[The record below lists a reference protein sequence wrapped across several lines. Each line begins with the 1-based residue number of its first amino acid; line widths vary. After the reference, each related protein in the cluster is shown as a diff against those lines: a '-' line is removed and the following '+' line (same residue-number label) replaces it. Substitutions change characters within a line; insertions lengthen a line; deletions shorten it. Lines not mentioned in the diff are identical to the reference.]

1 MLYVFP
7 VAYAILTVF
16 LAGSLFHEIKPLSI
30 KNEPAGIRFPVYFMT
45 GSIILSLYMFA
56 LFLLGIKYSVIS
68 VSLPFMAYLIWRLS
82 KNSSAIP
89 DSFNNARNYSLRLL
103 SEAGKKENLLFTVIF
118 SLFAVVLLVIYLEN
132 TIMPI
137 YIGDAYIHWFY
148 KAKAIAMTR
157 TIPMDILTSNILYY
171 SALDYPLLVSLNV
184 AWLSIC
190 AGQWIDTITKIFFT
204 VSYLS
209 SAVFLY
215 FSLKKLFNI
224 KEIFALIAAF
234 ITFTVPHMM
243 GDITTGY
250 VDVNVGL
257 FVLFSVIFMYKWFT
271 NVDDVPSLLLSSVF
285 AGAAAWT
292 KNDGIAHLLALTFT
306 VFVYLAHSM
315 FRKKL
320 PTATAIKRFAAFII
334 VSGFVYLPFKLLTLS
349 LKVENHMIITF
360 NQLLQL
366 PFNAGRIPF
375 ILKYFAYEFFLDSY
389 LWLYFWIFL
398 AVLVF
403 INRKKIANS
412 ELRFVLAYLLASV
425 VLFFCVYMVTAL
437 GETTGALVNN
447 LELSLDRVM
456 LGFTPSAGFLLFASS
471 LKDDRAFTDKP

>member
-1 MLYVFP
+1 MLQVFQI
-7 VAYAILTVF
+7 AYAMSIIF
-16 LAGSLFHEIKPLSI
+16 LAGCLFHEINIISM

-56 LFLLGIKYSVIS
+56 LFLLKIEYSIIS
-68 VSLPFMAYLIWRLS
+68 VSSPFIVYLIWRLL
-82 KNSSAIP
+82 NNGRMIP
-89 DSFNNARNYSLRLL
+89 DGINNTWNYLL
-103 SEAGKKENLLFTVIF
+103 GLISAAGKKENFLYTIIF
-118 SLFAVVLLVIYLEN
+118 SLFTLVILVVHFEN

-157 TIPMDILTSNILYY
+157 TVPMEMLTSNILYY

-190 AGQWIDTITKIFFT
+190 LGQWIDTITKIFFT
-204 VSYLS
+204 LSYLS
-209 SAVFLY
+209 AAIFFY
-215 FSLKKLFNI
+215 FSMKKLFNI
-224 KEIFALIAAF
+224 NGTFALIATF
-234 ITFTVPHMM
+234 ITFSIPHMM

-257 FVLFSVIFMYKWFT
+257 FVLFSVIFMYKWFA
-271 NVDDVPSLLLSSVF
+271 NIDDIPSLLLSSIF

-306 VFVYLAHSM
+306 VFIYLAHSM
-315 FRKKL
+315 IGNKL
-320 PTATAIKRFAAFII
+320 SISTALKRLATFIV
-334 VSGFVYLPFKLLTLS
+334 VSGLIYLPFKLLVLS
-349 LKVENHMIITF
+349 LKVENHMIVTF

-366 PFNAGRIPF
+366 PFNIGRIPF
-375 ILKYFAYEFFLDSY
+375 ILKYFAYEFFLDNY

-398 AVLVF
+398 AILTF

-412 ELRFVLAYLLASV
+412 ELKFVLVYLLASIA
-425 VLFFCVYMVTAL
+425 LFFCVYLVTAL
-437 GETTGALVNN
+437 GTTTEALVNN

-456 LGFTPSAGFLLFASS
+456 LGFTPAAGFLLFASS
-471 LKDDRAFTDKP
+471 LKDSRTFAKKP